1 MTAGLELRSA
11 TDDDLDLVRRTLY
24 LAVSWDMDDPV
35 PPIEAIVDRPDTA
48 VYHERWMRE
57 GDRGVVAEV
66 DGVFVGMAYY
76 RLFRADA
83 TGHGWVDE
91 ETPEVAIGVLAE
103 HRGRGV
109 GTALLAALHE
119 DAAAAGTK
127 RLSLY
132 VIKHNRAREL
142 YEAFGYR
149 TVRSTDEALVMV
161 ADTEEAA
168 PIEEATSGG
177 AVSPVRV
184 SNPVLRPAMGSDH
197 DLVRRTLY
205 TALAWDPNDPIPGFE
220 QVVNHPEVAIY
231 HEGWG
236 RAGDHG
242 VVAEDGHGVFMGM
255 AYGRLFP
262 PGTTAQ
268 GWIDADTPELAVAVE
283 PEFRGMGIGQALI
296 DALHRAVSSA
306 GIGRMSL
313 SVALGNPARKL
324 YERVGYQTIEERQT
338 DILMAIDLGQG
349 QEVSSADAP

>member
-1 MTAGLELRSA
+1 MTAGLELRPA
-11 TDDDLDLVRRTLY
+11 TGDDIDLVRQTLY

-35 PPIEAIVDRPDTA
+35 PPIEAILNDPGTA
-48 VYHERWMRE
+48 VYHEGWMRD
-57 GDRGVVAEV
+57 GDRGVVAEI
-66 DGVFVGMAYY
+66 DGAFAGMAYY
-76 RLFRADA
+76 RLFPAGA

-91 ETPEVAIGVLAE
+91 ETPEVAIGVSAE

-109 GTALLAALHE
+109 GTALLAVLHE
-119 DAAAAGTK
+119 GAATAGTK
-127 RLSLY
+127 RLSLS
-132 VIKHNRAREL
+132 VTNRNRARKL

-149 TVRSTDEALVMV
+149 TVRSTDDALVMV

-168 PIEEATSGG
+168 PVNEAASGRSG
-177 AVSPVRV
+177 STVGGSD
-184 SNPVLRPAMGSDH
+184 PVLRLATNSDL
-197 DLVRRTLY
+197 DLVRKTLY

-236 RAGDHG
+236 RTGDHG

-268 GWIDADTPELAVAVE
+268 GWIDADTPELAVAVD

-296 DALHRAVSSA
+296 DALHRAISVE
-306 GIGRMSL
+306 GITRMSL
-313 SVALGNPARKL
+313 SVALGNPAKRL
-324 YERVGYQTIEERQT
+324 YERVGYRTVEERDT
-338 DILMAIDLGQG
+338 DILMAIDLDRGAGSQFG
-349 QEVSSADAP
+349 